1 MQVLKHAFWYKS
13 WINPSWRLDCFLREP
28 WKILYNRITGWI
40 IVTIQ
45 LKSVEC
51 PFKLLGRG
59 KMTKSALV
67 PSIKALS
74 TVPPNPTHVHLSV
87 RVFLNPLCDRLSL
100 SVGPGGLKQGWK
112 ISDRHGCVK
121 WYVLWWQQARREELI
136 VCHSSQRE
144 RAFYTPSLA
153 NAALLKTGS
162 QTPPPEVA
170 PNHCGG
176 VWRRGWPEENQK
188 LSWIDLCRGKK
199 ITDNLQMLTS
209 ILLQFKPNGK

>member
-1 MQVLKHAFWYKS
+1 MQVLKQAFWYKS

-100 SVGPGGLKQGWK
+100 SVGPGGLKQGWT

-121 WYVLWWQQARREELI
+121 WYGLWWQQARREELI

-162 QTPPPEVA
+162 QTPPPRWHQTTVGVCEDVYDQRKTRNLA
-170 PNHCGG
+170 GLICVGG
-176 VWRRGWPEENQK
+176 RK
-188 LSWIDLCRGKK
+188 
-199 ITDNLQMLTS
+199 
-209 ILLQFKPNGK
+209 